1 MVEYNCEICG
11 KKFGNQKSHYIT
23 HINKKF
29 PCKSSK
35 QEHIETQYCTQI
47 NTEKQTK
54 TNPEIIFENIENIG
68 NTDNLTKE
76 NNLINDIKFFNS
88 SEKKSDENNQS
99 NLMITNLNKKFQCE
113 LCKSCFTRNSS
124 LTRHLEGEYC
134 KIKKKNNNDD
144 KKKIDELIE
153 LNKQLIKQNEDIKKE
168 LSQIKK
174 TKTKSVN
181 SNTTNTNN
189 IKIDNLNNVKNENIN
204 IQINNYGTEKYENM
218 DKKLFLEPMLKE
230 IGKQIFLKMI
240 KNVYLNPELPENHNI
255 VITDK
260 NRQICKIYNDNRWIT
275 TDINM
280 INNLISRIIYF
291 AKEKC
296 NELKDNPK
304 QTEKIKSRLL
314 TTKKYIDKCDPDF
327 LAELVNEL
335 EDGNKEN
342 KKKIKECENFYD
354 MIYND
359 TINLLHDFKD
369 VVLKK

>member
-11 KKFGNQKSHYIT
+11 KNFGNKKCNYQT

-29 PCKSSK
+29 PCKPKSQSNTL
-35 QEHIETQYCTQI
+35 EHITAQK
-47 NTEKQTK
+47 NT
-54 TNPEIIFENIENIG
+54 
-68 NTDNLTKE
+68 
-76 NNLINDIKFFNS
+76 
-88 SEKKSDENNQS
+88 
-99 NLMITNLNKKFQCE
+99 LNKKVNTNTNKQAQNNEITIYKQIPIIISNQTKSINNKPNPNPDKQFKCE
-113 LCKSCFTRNSS
+113 YCSNTFTRNTS
-124 LTRHLEGEYC
+124 LTRHLEGGFC
-134 KIKKKNNNDD
+134 KVKKQNENDE

-174 TKTKSVN
+174 CK
-181 SNTTNTNN
+181 NTND
-189 IKIDNLNNVKNENIN
+189 IKIGNVNNINNIKNENIN
-204 IQINNYGTEKYENM
+204 IQINNYGTENYADM

-240 KNVYLNPELPENHNI
+240 KNVYLNPEFPENHNI

-280 INNLISRIIYF
+280 INDLLSRIIYF

-296 NELKDNPK
+296 IEYKDHPK
-304 QTEKIKSRLL
+304 QTEKIKARLN

-327 LAELVNEL
+327 LAELTNEL
-335 EDGNKEN
+335 EEGNKEN
-342 KKKIKECENFYD
+342 KKRIKECEEFYE
-354 MIYND
+354 MMYND

-369 VVLKK
+369 IVLKK

>member
-11 KKFGNQKSHYIT
+11 KQFGNQKSHYIT

-29 PCKSSK
+29 PCKPSK
-35 QEHIETQYCTQI
+35 PINQEHISTQI
-47 NTEKQTK
+47 CTIIKPNLKLDLTPDLKIKTKSNQEVNIKENLKINENILETNIQKDTDNTEKIK
-54 TNPEIIFENIENIG
+54 KIEKI
-68 NTDNLTKE
+68 
-76 NNLINDIKFFNS
+76 
-88 SEKKSDENNQS
+88 EKKF
-99 NLMITNLNKKFQCE
+99 KCE
-113 LCKSCFTRNSS
+113 FCNGCFTRNTS
-124 LTRHLEGEYC
+124 LTRHIDGGYC
-134 KIKKKNNNDD
+134 KIKKQNENDE

-174 TKTKSVN
+174 SNSKSIN
-181 SNTTNTNN
+181 SNTNN

-204 IQINNYGTEKYENM
+204 IQINNYGSEKYENM
-218 DKKLFLEPMLKE
+218 DKKLFVEPMLKE

-280 INNLISRIIYF
+280 INNLLSRIIYF

-296 NELKDNPK
+296 NEYKDNPK
-304 QTEKIKSRLL
+304 QTEKIKARLL
-314 TTKKYIDKCDPDF
+314 TTKKYIDKCDPDL
-327 LAELVNEL
+327 LAELINEL

-342 KKKIKECENFYD
+342 KKKIKECEEFYE

>member
-11 KKFGNQKSHYIT
+11 KKFGNKKCNYLT

-29 PCKSSK
+29 PCKPTVLDNTQK
-35 QEHIETQYCTQI
+35 HIEAHK
-47 NTEKQTK
+47 NTLNLKELKQANT
-54 TNPEIIFENIENIG
+54 IIQNEPIVIVENELIANV
-68 NTDNLTKE
+68 KE
-76 NNLINDIKFFNS
+76 QF
-88 SEKKSDENNQS
+88 NNQVI
-99 NLMITNLNKKFQCE
+99 NQVINQIINEKDNNKFKCE
-113 LCKSCFTRNSS
+113 YCNGCFTRNTS
-124 LTRHLEGEYC
+124 LTRHLTGGYC
-134 KIKKKNNNDD
+134 KVKNKQDDND

-168 LSQIKK
+168 LSQI
-174 TKTKSVN
+174 TKSN
-181 SNTTNTNN
+181 SSNVSNTSTTTNTSN
-189 IKIDNLNNVKNENIN
+189 IKIDNLNNIKNENIN
-204 IQINNYGTEKYENM
+204 IQINNYGSENYANM

-230 IGKQIFLKMI
+230 IGKQLFLKMI

-296 NELKDNPK
+296 NEYKDNPK
-304 QTEKIKSRLL
+304 QTEKIRERLN

-327 LAELVNEL
+327 LAELTNEL

-342 KKKIKECENFYD
+342 KKRIKECEDFYG
-354 MIYND
+354 MVYND

-369 VVLKK
+369 IVLKK

>member
-11 KKFGNQKSHYIT
+11 KQFGNQKSHYIT
-23 HINKKF
+23 HVNKKF
-29 PCKSSK
+29 PCKSNK
-35 QEHIETQYCTQI
+35 QDNNQVQICTFI
-47 NTEKQTK
+47 N
-54 TNPEIIFENIENIG
+54 NNV
-68 NTDNLTKE
+68 KE
-76 NNLINDIKFFNS
+76 NLDIIKPNVVELIKNDIKNINGDKFPDII
-88 SEKKSDENNQS
+88 EKKSDEK
-99 NLMITNLNKKFQCE
+99 IVIKKFKCD
-113 LCKSCFTRNSS
+113 LCNSCFTRNTS
-124 LTRHLEGEYC
+124 LSRHLEGGYC
-134 KIKKKNNNDD
+134 RVKKQNDNVD

-174 TKTKSVN
+174 SNKKSI
-181 SNTTNTNN
+181 SSKITNTNN

-204 IQINNYGTEKYENM
+204 IQINNYGSEKYENM
-218 DKKLFLEPMLKE
+218 DKKLFLEPMIKE

-260 NRQICKIYNDNRWIT
+260 NRQICKVYNDNRWIT

-280 INNLISRIIYF
+280 INNLLSRIIYF

-296 NELKDNPK
+296 NEYKDNPK

-314 TTKKYIDKCDPDF
+314 TTKKYIDKCDPD
-327 LAELVNEL
+327 LLVELINEL

-342 KKKIKECENFYD
+342 KKKIKECEEFYE